1 MTMPLSEKD
10 RLGLVNRFIVTVH
23 PGDVD
28 LGSWSKVDGL
38 DVTFEVPEYRAGD
51 GWNHRWFFPGHTQ
64 YTNVKLSRGANKS
77 DTGKVQK
84 WLSKTAKNYEL
95 GEVKVALRDA
105 HHEEVHSWTLKN
117 AIPVKWGITTF
128 DAGGGSVAIETLELI
143 HNGFLD
149 DELNA

>member
-1 MTMPLSEKD
+1 M
-10 RLGLVNRFIVTVH
+10 
-23 PGDVD
+23 
-28 LGSWSKVDGL
+28 
-38 DVTFEVPEYRAGD
+38 
-51 GWNHRWFFPGHTQ
+51 
-64 YTNVKLSRGANKS
+64 KLSRGANET

-149 DELNA
+149 DELNPVRSLSHAF